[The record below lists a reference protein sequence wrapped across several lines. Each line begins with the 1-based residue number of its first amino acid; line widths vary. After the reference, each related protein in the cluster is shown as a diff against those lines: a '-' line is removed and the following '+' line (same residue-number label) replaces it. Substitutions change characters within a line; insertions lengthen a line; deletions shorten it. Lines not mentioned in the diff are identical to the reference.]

1 VSFISSVLLH
11 LLVDTFD
18 SAASYFCTLMYQ
30 EIQKTSPIET
40 SIRFLPMVGA
50 GIALNV
56 AGGILVAR
64 ISALWLFLA
73 GCIGGA
79 ASATLL
85 ANLNPEWAYYKA
97 LLWVML
103 LAVSP
108 DVFFSA
114 AQLIA
119 CSSVGP
125 RRAALAGSLFNITV
139 RLATSTGLA
148 LTNSIASTVTN
159 HYDGDPTSTEA
170 LLHGYRAA
178 CWFCAASS
186 AFAAVLALVYLRDV
200 GIVAKAEQPLDSSQ
214 SSTPGGELDIDLQ
227 VLRRDKN
234 TGWTSDHKG
243 A

>member
-1 VSFISSVLLH
+1 
-11 LLVDTFD
+11 
-18 SAASYFCTLMYQ
+18 MYQ

-79 ASATLL
+79 ASAALL
-85 ANLNPEWAYYKA
+85 AALNPAWAYYKG
-97 LLWVML
+97 LLWVMC

-108 DVFFSA
+108 DLFFSA

-139 RLATSTGLA
+139 RLATSIGLA

-159 HYDGDPTSTEA
+159 HYSGDKTSPEA
-170 LLHGYRAA
+170 LLKGYRAA
-178 CWFCAASS
+178 VWFCFASS
-186 AFAAVLALVYLRDV
+186 VLAAILALVYLRDV
-200 GIVAKAEQPLDSSQ
+200 GIVAKTEQDTTTTSNTHNNSREESPTTVDDVGSINMQVFRRSQ
-214 SSTPGGELDIDLQ
+214 DAS
-227 VLRRDKN
+227 
-234 TGWTSDHKG
+234 WASDKG